1 MATVEI
7 PNVDGDLLYLQ
18 VQSLRTIDR
27 LELSE
32 DQVDSLEGVLN
43 MLEWWLDAWSD
54 EANKEPINKV
64 F

>member
-1 MATVEI
+1 MAAVEI

-27 LELSE
+27 LEFSVE
-32 DQVDSLEGVLN
+32 QTDSLEGVLN

-54 EANKEPINKV
+54 EASKETINKA
-64 F
+64 